1 MSASTPPSTPPGS
14 PPSSP
19 RSSFSSSAS
28 FGSSATLES
37 MALLTKPSQQRIDEL
52 KRGIGGIQQLIEQ
65 TQQKIRV
72 IESNPLTTQNPN
84 IQAILRILEERLGK
98 MNEEKERIE
107 SEIPQFEQLLSEYEI
122 LEEGIRKL
130 SSP

>member
-1 MSASTPPSTPPGS
+1 MSTPPSTPSGS

-28 FGSSATLES
+28 FGSSATLGS
-37 MALLTKPSQQRIDEL
+37 MATLTEPSQQRIDEL
-52 KRGIGGIQQLIEQ
+52 NRGIQAIERLIRETEQ
-65 TQQKIRV
+65 RILV
-72 IESNPLTTQNPN
+72 IESNPLIAHNPN
-84 IQAILRILEERLGK
+84 IQAILGILKERLGK
-98 MNEEKERIE
+98 MNEEKIRIAV
-107 SEIPQFEQLLSEYEI
+107 EIPKFEQLLKEYEI

>member
-1 MSASTPPSTPPGS
+1 MSTPPSTPPGS

-28 FGSSATLES
+28 FGSSATLGS
-37 MALLTKPSQQRIDEL
+37 MALLTEPSQQRIDDL
-52 KRGIGGIQQLIEQ
+52 NRGIQEIERLIGE
-65 TQQKIRV
+65 TERKIVV

-84 IQAILRILEERLGK
+84 IQAILAILNERLGK
-98 MNEEKERIE
+98 MNEEKIRIE
-107 SEIPQFEQLLSEYEI
+107 SEIPKFEQLLSEYEI
-122 LEEGIRKL
+122 LEEGIQKL

>member
-1 MSASTPPSTPPGS
+1 MSTPPSTPPGS

-28 FGSSATLES
+28 FGSLATLGS
-37 MALLTKPSQQRIDEL
+37 MALLTEPSQQRIQELNRRIQEIERLIGETEL
-52 KRGIGGIQQLIEQ
+52 KIVGIKAIQLTQL
-65 TQQKIRV
+65 
-72 IESNPLTTQNPN
+72 NPN
-84 IQAILRILEERLGK
+84 IQAILGILEERLGK
-98 MNEEKERIE
+98 MNEEKIRIADD
-107 SEIPQFEQLLSEYEI
+107 IPKFEQLLSEYEI

>member
-1 MSASTPPSTPPGS
+1 MSTPPSTPPGS

-28 FGSSATLES
+28 FGSSATLGS
-37 MALLTKPSQQRIDEL
+37 MALLTEPSQQRIDDL
-52 KRGIGGIQQLIEQ
+52 NRGIQEIERLIGETERKIVSIKAIQLTQL
-65 TQQKIRV
+65 
-72 IESNPLTTQNPN
+72 NPN
-84 IQAILRILEERLGK
+84 IQAILGILEERLGK
-98 MNEEKERIE
+98 MNEEKIRIAV
-107 SEIPQFEQLLSEYEI
+107 EIPKFEQLLKEYEI

>member
-1 MSASTPPSTPPGS
+1 MSTPPSTPSGS

-28 FGSSATLES
+28 FGSSATLGS
-37 MALLTKPSQQRIDEL
+37 MALLTEPSQQRIDDL
-52 KRGIGGIQQLIEQ
+52 NRGIQEIERLIGETERKIVSIKAIQLTQL
-65 TQQKIRV
+65 
-72 IESNPLTTQNPN
+72 NPN
-84 IQAILRILEERLGK
+84 IQAILGILEERLGK

-107 SEIPQFEQLLSEYEI
+107 SEIPQFAKLLSEYEI
-122 LEEGIRKL
+122 LEEGIQKL